1 MDCLYEK
8 MLNNIFDVA
17 LANFKGVRIMSV
29 EQSTELAITYK
40 VNQAITAAQFIELLS
55 KTTLGAR
62 RPIDNLETVNAMLEN
77 SNLLITAW
85 QGEALVG
92 VSRSV
97 TDFAFCCYLSDLAV
111 DESVQ
116 ASGIGK
122 TLVRM
127 TKEALQPKCSLILL
141 SAPQAVDYYPKI
153 GFTQH
158 NSAWVLT
165 DIQSLK

>member
-1 MDCLYEK
+1 
-8 MLNNIFDVA
+8 
-17 LANFKGVRIMSV
+17 MSI
-29 EQSTELAITYK
+29 QYK
-40 VNQAITAAQFIELLS
+40 VNQPITSVQFIELLS

-62 RPIDNLETVNAMLEN
+62 RPIDQMETIDAMLEN
-77 SNLLITAW
+77 ANLLITAW
-85 QGEALVG
+85 QGEHLVG
-92 VSRSV
+92 VARSV

-116 ASGIGK
+116 SSGIGK
-122 TLVRM
+122 TLIRM
-127 TKEALQPKCSLILL
+127 TKDALQPKCSLILL

-165 DIQSLK
+165 DITMLK

>member
-1 MDCLYEK
+1 
-8 MLNNIFDVA
+8 
-17 LANFKGVRIMSV
+17 MSI
-29 EQSTELAITYK
+29 EQSIELSQPIVYK
-40 VNQAITAAQFIELLS
+40 INQAITAQQFVELLA

-62 RPIDNLETVNAMLEN
+62 RPIDQLDTIDAMLKHA
-77 SNLLITAW
+77 NLLITAW
-85 QGEALVG
+85 QGDALVG
-92 VSRSV
+92 VARSV

-122 TLVRM
+122 TLIRM
-127 TKEALQPKCSLILL
+127 TKQALQPKCSLILL
-141 SAPQAVDYYPKI
+141 SAPQAVEYYPKI

-165 DIQSLK
+165 NVDDLK

>member
-1 MDCLYEK
+1 
-8 MLNNIFDVA
+8 
-17 LANFKGVRIMSV
+17 MSI
-29 EQSTELAITYK
+29 QYK
-40 VNQAITAAQFIELLS
+40 VNQSITSAQFIELLS

-62 RPIDNLETVNAMLEN
+62 RPIDQMETIDAMLEN
-77 SNLLITAW
+77 ANLLITAW
-85 QGEALVG
+85 QGEHLVG
-92 VSRSV
+92 VARSV

-116 ASGIGK
+116 SSGIGK
-122 TLVRM
+122 TLIRM

-158 NSAWVLT
+158 NSAWVLSNI
-165 DIQSLK
+165 DDLK

>member
-1 MDCLYEK
+1 MTIE
-8 MLNNIFDVA
+8 
-17 LANFKGVRIMSV
+17 
-29 EQSTELAITYK
+29 YK
-40 VNQAITAAQFIELLS
+40 VNQAITATQFIDLLS

-62 RPIDNLETVNAMLEN
+62 RPIGDLETVEAMLKN
-77 SNLLITAW
+77 ANLLITAW
-85 QGEALVG
+85 QGDNLIG
-92 VSRSV
+92 VARSV

-122 TLVRM
+122 TLIRM
-127 TKEALQPKCSLILL
+127 TKESLTPTCSLILL
-141 SAPQAVDYYPKI
+141 SAPHAVEYYPKI

-165 DIQSLK
+165 NIEDLK

>member
-1 MDCLYEK
+1 MT
-8 MLNNIFDVA
+8 I
-17 LANFKGVRIMSV
+17 
-29 EQSTELAITYK
+29 QYK
-40 VNQAITAAQFIELLS
+40 VNQAITAQQFIALLS

-62 RPIDNLETVNAMLEN
+62 RPIDNTETIEAMLKHA
-77 SNLLITAW
+77 NLLITAW

-92 VSRSV
+92 VARSV

-122 TLVRM
+122 TLIRM

-165 DIQSLK
+165 DIGDLQ

>member
-1 MDCLYEK
+1 
-8 MLNNIFDVA
+8 
-17 LANFKGVRIMSV
+17 MSI
-29 EQSTELAITYK
+29 QYK
-40 VNQAITAAQFIELLS
+40 VNQSITSAQFIELLS

-62 RPIDNLETVNAMLEN
+62 RPLDQMETIDAMLEN
-77 SNLLITAW
+77 ANLLITAW
-85 QGEALVG
+85 QGEHLVG
-92 VSRSV
+92 VARSV

-116 ASGIGK
+116 SSGIGK
-122 TLVRM
+122 TLIRM
-127 TKEALQPKCSLILL
+127 TKDALQPKCSLILL

-165 DIQSLK
+165 DVDELK

>member
-1 MDCLYEK
+1 MT
-8 MLNNIFDVA
+8 I
-17 LANFKGVRIMSV
+17 
-29 EQSTELAITYK
+29 QYK
-40 VNQAITAAQFIELLS
+40 VNQAITAQQFIALLS

-62 RPIDNLETVNAMLEN
+62 RPIENTETIEAMLKHA
-77 SNLLITAW
+77 NLLITAW

-92 VSRSV
+92 VARSV

-116 ASGIGK
+116 SSGIGK
-122 TLVRM
+122 TLIRM
-127 TKEALQPKCSLILL
+127 TKEALQPKCALILL

-165 DIQSLK
+165 DIGDLQ

>member
-1 MDCLYEK
+1 
-8 MLNNIFDVA
+8 
-17 LANFKGVRIMSV
+17 MSI
-29 EQSTELAITYK
+29 EQSIELSQPIVYK
-40 VNQAITAAQFIELLS
+40 INQAITAQQFVELLA

-62 RPIDNLETVNAMLEN
+62 RPVDQLDTIDAMLKHA
-77 SNLLITAW
+77 NLLITAW
-85 QGEALVG
+85 QGEHLVG
-92 VSRSV
+92 VARSV

-122 TLVRM
+122 TLIRM
-127 TKEALQPKCSLILL
+127 TKQALQPKCSLILL
-141 SAPQAVDYYPKI
+141 SAPQAVEYYPKI

-165 DIQSLK
+165 NVDDLK

>member
-1 MDCLYEK
+1 
-8 MLNNIFDVA
+8 
-17 LANFKGVRIMSV
+17 MSV
-29 EQSTELAITYK
+29 EQSTELAIIYK
-40 VNQAITAAQFIELLS
+40 VNQAITATQFIELLS

-77 SNLLITAW
+77 ANLLITAW
-85 QGEALVG
+85 KGEALVG

-111 DESVQ
+111 DETVQ

-122 TLVRM
+122 ALIRM
-127 TKEALQPKCSLILL
+127 TKEALHPKCSLILL

-165 DIQSLK
+165 DIESLK

>member
-1 MDCLYEK
+1 
-8 MLNNIFDVA
+8 
-17 LANFKGVRIMSV
+17 MSI
-29 EQSTELAITYK
+29 QYK
-40 VNQAITAAQFIELLS
+40 VNQPITSVQFIELLS

-62 RPIDNLETVNAMLEN
+62 RPIDQMETIDAMLEN
-77 SNLLITAW
+77 ANLLITAW
-85 QGEALVG
+85 QGEHLVG
-92 VSRSV
+92 VARSV

-116 ASGIGK
+116 SSGIGK
-122 TLVRM
+122 TLIRM
-127 TKEALQPKCSLILL
+127 TKDALQPKCSLILL

-165 DIQSLK
+165 DITDLA

>member
-1 MDCLYEK
+1 
-8 MLNNIFDVA
+8 
-17 LANFKGVRIMSV
+17 MSNKL
-29 EQSTELAITYK
+29 STELPIQYK
-40 VNQAITAAQFIELLS
+40 VNQVITAAQFIELLS

-77 SNLLITAW
+77 ANLLITAW

-111 DESVQ
+111 DETVQ

-165 DIQSLK
+165 NIDDLK

>member
-1 MDCLYEK
+1 M
-8 MLNNIFDVA
+8 
-17 LANFKGVRIMSV
+17 FKEESI
-29 EQSTELAITYK
+29 QPICYK
-40 VNQAITAAQFIELLS
+40 VNHPITSAQFIELLA

-62 RPIDNLETVNAMLEN
+62 RPIDQIDTIDAMLKHA
-77 SNLLITAW
+77 NLLITAW
-85 QGEALVG
+85 HGERLVG

-97 TDFAFCCYLSDLAV
+97 TDFAYCCYLSDLAV
-111 DESVQ
+111 DETVQ

-127 TKEALQPKCSLILL
+127 TKEALAPDCSIILL

-158 NSAWVLT
+158 NSAWLVK
-165 DIQSLK
+165 DINDLI

>member
-1 MDCLYEK
+1 
-8 MLNNIFDVA
+8 MLLFYRIE
-17 LANFKGVRIMSV
+17 KGVPMSV

-40 VNQAITAAQFIELLS
+40 INQAITATQFIELLS

-77 SNLLITAW
+77 ANLLITAW
-85 QGEALVG
+85 QGKALVG

-111 DESVQ
+111 DETVQ

-165 DIQSLK
+165 NIDDLK

>member
-1 MDCLYEK
+1 
-8 MLNNIFDVA
+8 
-17 LANFKGVRIMSV
+17 MSI
-29 EQSTELAITYK
+29 QYK
-40 VNQAITAAQFIELLS
+40 VNQSITSAQFIELLS

-62 RPIDNLETVNAMLEN
+62 RPIDQVETIDAMLEN
-77 SNLLITAW
+77 ANLLITAW
-85 QGEALVG
+85 QGEHLVG
-92 VSRSV
+92 VARSV

-116 ASGIGK
+116 SSGIGK
-122 TLVRM
+122 TLIRM

-158 NSAWVLT
+158 NSAWVLSNI
-165 DIQSLK
+165 DDLK